1 MGPGGGFGMGWMW
14 LWWLLL
20 LVGVVV
26 VVVGLTLAW
35 RSGDRSRGAGTAR
48 GPSSAREVLDERFAR
63 GEIDEEEY
71 RARRRVLDER

>member
-1 MGPGGGFGMGWMW
+1 MGPGGFGMGWMW

-26 VVVGLTLAW
+26 VVVGLMLAW
-35 RSGDRSRGAGTAR
+35 RSGDRSRAGGTAR
-48 GPSSAREVLDERFAR
+48 RPSSAREILDERFAR

>member
-1 MGPGGGFGMGWMW
+1 MGPGGFGMGWMW

-26 VVVGLTLAW
+26 VLVGLMLAW
-35 RSGDRSRGAGTAR
+35 RSGDRFRGGGTAPR
-48 GPSSAREVLDERFAR
+48 PSSAREILDERFAR